1 MIKAT
6 VVHDSKCGNTK
17 LVAEA
22 IAQGINQVPGVEIVV
37 TKVDTVDLSQIDK
50 FDVILI
56 GSPNHIGGPTRA
68 IKKFIDSL
76 GKLKLEGK
84 RGAVFDTYTGTD
96 FEKAVKKMEK
106 QIAEKVAGLKL
117 ITPGFSIRVN
127 ATKGPVTDGEL
138 PKCKE
143 FGIKIATLINQ

>member
-6 VVHDSKCGNTK
+6 VVHDSKYGNTK

-84 RGAVFDTYTGTD
+84 RGNLGGQYSHCLYSGTC
-96 FEKAVKKMEK
+96 FISPCN
-106 QIAEKVAGLKL
+106 QTILSRYQL
-117 ITPGFSIRVN
+117 F
-127 ATKGPVTDGEL
+127 
-138 PKCKE
+138 PKYSP
-143 FGIKIATLINQ
+143 N